1 MKKHHYFL
9 AFFYGSVIIFAICF
23 VIIDSLG
30 VNLVHL
36 YQTSRLWLIEQLIF
50 SIFFL
55 SLAVTILLLLTW
67 FLLDDNSKRQI
78 NHNLRRI
85 LNNQSINVTDDG
97 TEISTNIQRL
107 SKKMNLM
114 TASLQSKENSRILRS
129 QEIVKQERKRI
140 ARDLHD
146 TVSQDLFAASMVL
159 SGIAQNV
166 SQLDVDQ
173 VGSQLL
179 AVEEMLQ
186 HAQNDLRILLL
197 HLRPV
202 ELENKTLSEGFKM
215 ILKELTDKSDIEV
228 VYHESILTLPKK
240 IEDNIFRIGQ
250 EFISNTLKH
259 SQASRLEVYLNQTE
273 NELQL
278 KMIDNGIGF
287 DMDSVY
293 DLSYGLKNIEDRVE
307 DLAGNLQLL
316 SQPGKGVAMDI
327 RLPLV
332 NQSEDKNG

>member
-114 TASLQSKENSRILRS
+114 TASLQSKENSRILKS

-202 ELENKTLSEGFKM
+202 ELENKTLSEGFRM

-259 SQASRLEVYLNQTE
+259 SQASRLEVCLNQTE

>member
-85 LNNQSINVTDDG
+85 LNNQSINVIDDG

-114 TASLQSKENSRILRS
+114 TASLQSKENSRILKS

-202 ELENKTLSEGFKM
+202 ELENKTLSEGFRM

>member
-114 TASLQSKENSRILRS
+114 TASLQSKENSRILKS
-129 QEIVKQERKRI
+129 QEIVEQERKRI

-316 SQPGKGVAMDI
+316 SQPDKGVAMDI

-332 NQSEDKNG
+332 NQNEDKNG

>member
-114 TASLQSKENSRILRS
+114 TASLQSKENSRILKS

-202 ELENKTLSEGFKM
+202 ELENKTLSEGFRM

-316 SQPGKGVAMDI
+316 SQPGKGVAIDI

>member
-23 VIIDSLG
+23 IIIDSLG

-114 TASLQSKENSRILRS
+114 TASLQSKENSRILKS

>member
-114 TASLQSKENSRILRS
+114 TASLQSKENSRILKS

-186 HAQNDLRILLL
+186 HAQNDLRILLF

-202 ELENKTLSEGFKM
+202 ELENKTLSEGFRM

>member
-114 TASLQSKENSRILRS
+114 TASLQSKENRRILKS

>member
-114 TASLQSKENSRILRS
+114 TASLQSKENSRILKS

-140 ARDLHD
+140 AHDLHD

>member
-67 FLLDDNSKRQI
+67 FLLDENSKRQI

-114 TASLQSKENSRILRS
+114 TASLQSKENSRILKS

>member
-114 TASLQSKENSRILRS
+114 TASLQSKENSRILKS

-146 TVSQDLFAASMVL
+146 TISQDLFAASMVL

>member
-114 TASLQSKENSRILRS
+114 TASLQSKENSRILKS

-202 ELENKTLSEGFKM
+202 ELENKTLSEGFRM

-293 DLSYGLKNIEDRVE
+293 DLSYVLKNIEDRVE

>member
-114 TASLQSKENSRILRS
+114 TASLQSKENSRILKS

-146 TVSQDLFAASMVL
+146 TVSQDLFAASMFL

>member
-9 AFFYGSVIIFAICF
+9 AFFYGSIIIFAICF

-114 TASLQSKENSRILRS
+114 TASLQSKENSRILKS

-202 ELENKTLSEGFKM
+202 ELENKTLSEGFRM

>member
-30 VNLVHL
+30 INLVHL

-114 TASLQSKENSRILRS
+114 TASLQSKENSRILKS

-202 ELENKTLSEGFKM
+202 ELENKTLSEGFRM

>member
-114 TASLQSKENSRILRS
+114 TASLQSKENSRILKS

-202 ELENKTLSEGFKM
+202 ELENKTLSKGFKM

>member
-23 VIIDSLG
+23 VIIDSSG

-114 TASLQSKENSRILRS
+114 TASLQSKENSRILKS

-202 ELENKTLSEGFKM
+202 ELENKTLSEGFRM

>member
-114 TASLQSKENSRILRS
+114 TASLQSKENSRILKS

-179 AVEEMLQ
+179 VVEEMLQ

-202 ELENKTLSEGFKM
+202 ELENKTLSEGFRM

>member
-114 TASLQSKENSRILRS
+114 TASLQSKENSRILKS

-202 ELENKTLSEGFKM
+202 ELENKTLSEGFRM

-250 EFISNTLKH
+250 EFIRNTLKH

>member
-114 TASLQSKENSRILRS
+114 TASLQSKENSRILKS

-202 ELENKTLSEGFKM
+202 ELENKTLSEGFRM

-250 EFISNTLKH
+250 EFISNALKH

>member
-85 LNNQSINVTDDG
+85 LNNQLINVTDDG

-114 TASLQSKENSRILRS
+114 TASLQSKENSRILKS

-202 ELENKTLSEGFKM
+202 ELENKTLSEGFRM

>member
-114 TASLQSKENSRILRS
+114 TASLQSKENSRILKS

-179 AVEEMLQ
+179 AVEEMIQ

-202 ELENKTLSEGFKM
+202 ELENKTLSEGFRM

>member
-97 TEISTNIQRL
+97 TEISINIQRL

-114 TASLQSKENSRILRS
+114 TASLQSKENSRILKS

-202 ELENKTLSEGFKM
+202 ELENKTLSEGFRM

>member
-114 TASLQSKENSRILRS
+114 TASLQSKENSRILKS

-202 ELENKTLSEGFKM
+202 ELENKTLSEGFRM

-228 VYHESILTLPKK
+228 FYHESILTLPKK

>member
-114 TASLQSKENSRILRS
+114 TASLQSKENSRILKS

-146 TVSQDLFAASMVL
+146 TVSQDLFAAYMVL

>member
-114 TASLQSKENSRILRS
+114 TASLQSKENSRILKS

-202 ELENKTLSEGFKM
+202 ELENKTLSEGFRM

-228 VYHESILTLPKK
+228 VYHESILILPKK

>member
-97 TEISTNIQRL
+97 TEISTNIQLL

-114 TASLQSKENSRILRS
+114 TASLQSKENSRILKS

-202 ELENKTLSEGFKM
+202 ELENKTLSEGFRM

-316 SQPGKGVAMDI
+316 SQPGKGAAMDI

>member
-85 LNNQSINVTDDG
+85 LNNQSINVTDGG

-114 TASLQSKENSRILRS
+114 TASLQSKENSRILKS

-202 ELENKTLSEGFKM
+202 ELENKTLSEGFRM

>member
-114 TASLQSKENSRILRS
+114 TASLQSKENSRILKS

-202 ELENKTLSEGFKM
+202 ELENKTLSEGFRM

-278 KMIDNGIGF
+278 KMIDNGIG
-287 DMDSVY
+287 
-293 DLSYGLKNIEDRVE
+293 
-307 DLAGNLQLL
+307 
-316 SQPGKGVAMDI
+316 
-327 RLPLV
+327 
-332 NQSEDKNG
+332 

>member
-114 TASLQSKENSRILRS
+114 TASLQSKENSRILKS

-202 ELENKTLSEGFKM
+202 ELENKTLSEGFRM

-273 NELQL
+273 NEFQL

>member
-114 TASLQSKENSRILRS
+114 TASLQSKENSRILKS

-202 ELENKTLSEGFKM
+202 ELENKTLSEGFRM

-228 VYHESILTLPKK
+228 VYDESILTLPKK

>member
-85 LNNQSINVTDDG
+85 LNNQSINVTYDG

-114 TASLQSKENSRILRS
+114 TASLQSKENSRILKS

-202 ELENKTLSEGFKM
+202 ELENKTLSEGFRM

>member
-114 TASLQSKENSRILRS
+114 TASLQSKENSRILKS

-159 SGIAQNV
+159 SGIVQNV

>member
-114 TASLQSKENSRILRS
+114 TASLQSKENSRILKS

-316 SQPGKGVAMDI
+316 SQPSKGVAMDI

>member
-23 VIIDSLG
+23 IIIDSLG

-114 TASLQSKENSRILRS
+114 TASLQSKENSRILKS

-202 ELENKTLSEGFKM
+202 ELENKTLSEGFRM

>member
-114 TASLQSKENSRILRS
+114 TASLQSKENSRILKS

-202 ELENKTLSEGFKM
+202 ELENKTLSEGFRM

-259 SQASRLEVYLNQTE
+259 SQAGRLEVYLNQTE

>member
-114 TASLQSKENSRILRS
+114 TASLQSKENSRILKS

-202 ELENKTLSEGFKM
+202 ELENKTLSEGFRM

-228 VYHESILTLPKK
+228 VYHESILTFPKK

>member
-114 TASLQSKENSRILRS
+114 TASLQSKENSRILKS
-129 QEIVKQERKRI
+129 QEIVKQERKRV

-202 ELENKTLSEGFKM
+202 ELENKTLSEGFRM

>member
-114 TASLQSKENSRILRS
+114 TASLQSKENSRILKS

-307 DLAGNLQLL
+307 DLAGNL
-316 SQPGKGVAMDI
+316 
-327 RLPLV
+327 
-332 NQSEDKNG
+332 

>member
-97 TEISTNIQRL
+97 TDISTNIQRL

-114 TASLQSKENSRILRS
+114 TASLQSKENSRILKS

-202 ELENKTLSEGFKM
+202 ELENKTLSEGFRM

>member
-1 MKKHHYFL
+1 M
-9 AFFYGSVIIFAICF
+9 
-23 VIIDSLG
+23 
-30 VNLVHL
+30 HL

-114 TASLQSKENSRILRS
+114 TASLQSKENSRILKS

-202 ELENKTLSEGFKM
+202 ELENKTLSEGFRM